1 VARSLLRN
9 MSECAAY
16 LRKGGNLMSRYRLL
30 VLGLILLAVGLG
42 GLVALQAGPLS
53 QPRWTGTPV
62 ADGELI
68 FRTGRGKDGRPIPST
83 QGLPMQMSCAAC
95 HGARGQGGR
104 RVLMMRAVDVSPI
117 TWTAL
122 TSAHQEREE
131 HHPPYTEASL
141 RRAITQGVNSGGEP
155 LDPLMP
161 RWQLTDDE
169 GEALLAYL
177 KTLQ

>member
-1 VARSLLRN
+1 
-9 MSECAAY
+9 
-16 LRKGGNLMSRYRLL
+16 MSRYRLL
-30 VLGLILLAVGLG
+30 VLGLILLAIGLG
-42 GLVALQAGPLS
+42 GLAALQAGPLS

-68 FRTGRGKDGRPIPST
+68 FRTGRGEDGRPISYRDGP
-83 QGLPMQMSCAAC
+83 PMRMSCAAC
-95 HGARGQGGR
+95 HGIQGQGGQIH
-104 RVLMMRAVDVSPI
+104 LMMRTVDVPPI

-122 TSAHQEREE
+122 TSAHQEDEE
-131 HHPPYTEASL
+131 HHPPYTEATL
-141 RRAITQGVNSGGEP
+141 RRAITQGVDAGNEP

-169 GEALLAYL
+169 WEALLAYL